1 MANETELKNVENK
14 IPSTD
19 TFVKKKTTDY
29 TTEINGIK
37 NDYVTNAALTSQLN
51 HLKNQH
57 IADEVKKLDDKTK
70 KKKFDILGF
79 ESRRKQKEDLTT
91 ELESEVCFNRGNY
104 YYNKKSYLL
113 FEPKSKSY
121 NTNGGVI
128 DLWISTGIHNYSK
141 NTDLF
146 SVKNIKGVSPALKND
161 NNRLRVLFRG
171 NNKIDYIHDRVVNVY
186 IVYKIN
192 DLNDLENSKIR
203 NKVNPDF
210 TAQNCLFGAVK

>member
-1 MANETELKNVENK
+1 M
-14 IPSTD
+14 
-19 TFVKKKTTDY
+19 
-29 TTEINGIK
+29 
-37 NDYVTNAALTSQLN
+37 TSQLN
-51 HLKNQH
+51 HLKSQH

-91 ELESEVCFNRGNY
+91 ELEREVCFNRGNY

-171 NNKIDYIHDRVVNVY
+171 NNKVDYIHDRVVNVY